1 MSDQQLMRRSD
12 HRDGLD
18 GWTGSDWACQ
28 AASDRAAAWS
38 SDRVADP
45 GDSHDKGEPSLCV
58 GEAA

>member
-18 GWTGSDWACQ
+18 GWTGSDWARQ